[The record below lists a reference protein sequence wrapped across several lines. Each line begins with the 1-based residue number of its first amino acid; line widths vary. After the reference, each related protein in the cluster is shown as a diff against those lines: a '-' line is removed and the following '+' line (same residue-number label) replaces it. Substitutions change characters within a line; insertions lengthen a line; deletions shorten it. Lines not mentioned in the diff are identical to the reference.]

1 MRALLWI
8 VALVAL
14 ATSLDTSLYGG
25 LYTKTVS
32 RMISEIA
39 FYMHMG

>member
-8 VALVAL
+8 VAITAL

-25 LYTKTVS
+25 YYS
-32 RMISEIA
+32 QSISHMISDIV
-39 FYMHMG
+39 FYIHTG